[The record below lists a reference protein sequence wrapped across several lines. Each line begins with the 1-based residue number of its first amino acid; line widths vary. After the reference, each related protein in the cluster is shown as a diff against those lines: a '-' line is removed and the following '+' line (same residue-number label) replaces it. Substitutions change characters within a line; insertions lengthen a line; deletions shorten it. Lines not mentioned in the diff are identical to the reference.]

1 MEVAVGNAK
10 GVKGLK
16 MSKNRLSF
24 NQAAGKI
31 REMKDN
37 LSSGKFKSGVEEQ
50 IKKESQI
57 SIAPP
62 NDRRAFLLN
71 AINGMDEATADG
83 ERVFYIITQEIKS
96 TFSRKQIGKFLKEI
110 LRCRIDGHSYEKMA
124 KYFGKTVNAIKA
136 IEELAQL
143 ELKTHLERKG
153 F

>member
-1 MEVAVGNAK
+1 MGN
-10 GVKGLK
+10 
-16 MSKNRLSF
+16 NRLSF
-24 NQAAGKI
+24 NQASNKV
-31 REMKDN
+31 RELKDN
-37 LSSGKFKSGVEEQ
+37 LASGKFKRDVEKQ
-50 IKKESQI
+50 IDEESKI
-57 SIAPP
+57 SVSSPQ
-62 NDRRAFLLN
+62 DRRLFLLN

-153 F
+153 FLNDTPSDGGLIIP

>member
-1 MEVAVGNAK
+1 MGN
-10 GVKGLK
+10 
-16 MSKNRLSF
+16 NRLSF
-24 NQAAGKI
+24 NQASNKV
-31 REMKDN
+31 RELKDN
-37 LSSGKFKSGVEEQ
+37 LTSGKFKRDVEKQ
-50 IKKESQI
+50 IAEESKI
-57 SIAPP
+57 SVSSPQ
-62 NDRRAFLLN
+62 DRRLFLLN

-153 F
+153 FLNDTPSDGGLIIP